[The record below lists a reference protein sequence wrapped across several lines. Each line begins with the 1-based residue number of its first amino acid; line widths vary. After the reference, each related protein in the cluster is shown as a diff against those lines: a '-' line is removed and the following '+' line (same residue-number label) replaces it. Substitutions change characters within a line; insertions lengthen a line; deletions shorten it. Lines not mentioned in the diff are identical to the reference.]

1 MHGTTETETKN
12 NLMTKNLSGAGEQG
26 QIKLRTCCIQ
36 LHVLVATIT
45 SHAIMMCALHAF
57 NVRRNTIRNKN
68 LVNERLWR
76 PFVQLICNYYD
87 QQTCTASLEF

>member
-36 LHVLVATIT
+36 LCARRHNHIAC
-45 SHAIMMCALHAF
+45 MMSALHAV
-57 NVRRNTIRNKN
+57 NVQKHKKQK
-68 LVNERLWR
+68 LGK
-76 PFVQLICNYYD
+76 
-87 QQTCTASLEF
+87 